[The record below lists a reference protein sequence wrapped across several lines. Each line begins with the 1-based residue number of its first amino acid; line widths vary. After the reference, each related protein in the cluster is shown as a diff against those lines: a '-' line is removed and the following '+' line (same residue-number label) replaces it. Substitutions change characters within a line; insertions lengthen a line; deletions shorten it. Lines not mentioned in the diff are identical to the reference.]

1 MILSKGIPYDGT
13 SFNRRNRLARLIWQ
27 LVWLLLFRPTPPPAH
42 VWRCWLLRR
51 FGAKIH
57 PSCHVYSSA
66 KIWAPWNLVMA
77 ENSCLGPDVNC
88 YSMALIQLGKRA
100 IVSQGVYLCTGS
112 HDYTQESF
120 QLFAEPILIDSDVW
134 ICAQSFVAPGVRI
147 GEGAVIGARSVV
159 TRSQPPW
166 FVCAGNPA
174 KCLKPRDH
182 PRSKSC

>member
-1 MILSKGIPYDGT
+1 MVTLKNI
-13 SFNRRNRLARLIWQ
+13 IWHLQ
-27 LVWLLLFRPTPPPAH
+27 PGGVFITED
-42 VWRCWLLRR
+42 V
-51 FGAKIH
+51 FGRG
-57 PSCHVYSSA
+57 
-66 KIWAPWNLVMA
+66 NDFL
-77 ENSCLGPDVNC
+77 
-88 YSMALIQLGKRA
+88 QR
-100 IVSQGVYLCTGS
+100 
-112 HDYTQESF
+112 SF

-159 TRSQPPW
+159 TKSQPPW